1 MVRWYDTYP
10 LLSRLG
16 GCAIAERPP
25 ALLTIEEAGALLRIG
40 RTKAYA
46 MAREWRVSGGRS
58 GLPVVDLGSILR
70 VPLKA
75 LEEMTG
81 ADLTGELA
89 RIAPP
94 PEPAPSPSAPAPAA
108 NDRLHRTRPRPSDQA
123 GLFDPPKAS

>member
-1 MVRWYDTYP
+1 M
-10 LLSRLG
+10 
-16 GCAIAERPP
+16 AERPP
-25 ALLTIEEAGALLRIG
+25 ALLTVEEAGALLRIG

-46 MAREWRVSGGRS
+46 MARKWRATGGRS

-89 RIAPP
+89 RIAHPP
-94 PEPAPSPSAPAPAA
+94 ATAPAPSAPAPTA
-108 NDRLHRTRPRPSDQA
+108 NDRARRTRPRPADQPA
-123 GLFDPPKAS
+123 LFDPPKAS

>member
-1 MVRWYDTYP
+1 M
-10 LLSRLG
+10 G
-16 GCAIAERPP
+16 ERMP

-81 ADLTGELA
+81 ADLTGELL
-89 RIAPP
+89 RRTPP
-94 PEPAPSPSAPAPAA
+94 PEPAPDPSAPAPVAD
-108 NDRLHRTRPRPSDQA
+108 DRLRRTRPRPVDQPA
-123 GLFDPPKAS
+123 LFDPPKAS

>member
-1 MVRWYDTYP
+1 M
-10 LLSRLG
+10 
-16 GCAIAERPP
+16 AERPP
-25 ALLTIEEAGALLRIG
+25 ALLTVEEAGALLRIG

-46 MAREWRVSGGRS
+46 MAREWRATGGRS
-58 GLPVVDLGSILR
+58 GLPVVDLGSVLR

-94 PEPAPSPSAPAPAA
+94 SPPAPAPSAPTPVA
-108 NDRLHRTRPRPSDQA
+108 NDGARRTRPRPADQPA
-123 GLFDPPKAS
+123 LFDPPRAS

>member
-1 MVRWYDTYP
+1 M
-10 LLSRLG
+10 G
-16 GCAIAERPP
+16 ERPP

-81 ADLTGELA
+81 ADLTGELL
-89 RIAPP
+89 RMTPS
-94 PEPAPSPSAPAPAA
+94 PEATPAPSAA
-108 NDRLHRTRPRPSDQA
+108 VPVTSESPRRTRPRPLDQPA
-123 GLFDPPKAS
+123 LFDPPKAS

>member
-1 MVRWYDTYP
+1 M
-10 LLSRLG
+10 G
-16 GCAIAERPP
+16 ERPP
-25 ALLTIEEAGALLRIG
+25 ALLTVEEAGALLRIG

-46 MAREWRVSGGRS
+46 MAREWRVTGGRS

-81 ADLTGELA
+81 ADLTGEFL

-94 PEPAPSPSAPAPAA
+94 PERTPAPEAPAPVT
-108 NDRLHRTRPRPSDQA
+108 NSRSRRTSPRPADQPA
-123 GLFDPPKAS
+123 LFDPPRAS

>member
-1 MVRWYDTYP
+1 M
-10 LLSRLG
+10 G
-16 GCAIAERPP
+16 ERPP

-46 MAREWRVSGGRS
+46 MAREWRASGGRS
-58 GLPVVDLGSILR
+58 GLPVVDLGSVLR

-89 RIAPP
+89 RIALS
-94 PEPAPSPSAPAPAA
+94 PEPAPAPSAPEPVAD
-108 NDRLHRTRPRPSDQA
+108 DRPRRTRPRPSDQPA
-123 GLFDPPKAS
+123 LFDPPRAS